1 MRRKEGL
8 EAADVPSGRI
18 ECDMASFPRAAA
30 VLMAGALVVSGAPE
44 PSAHACAFDGN
55 LSAGLFDSSF
65 QARYPKSSEV
75 YFAIIDAIDQGA
87 LERSEFEATV
97 PGPSGYWR
105 AAGRLKSIQ
114 QRLSAV
120 TQVEPRPERAM
131 SVVFIE
137 SDLWA
142 RLEPG
147 PQGFELI
154 LHTPG
159 ARDGDVVVVTSEGS
173 IAAIMDGRLSAEVA
187 FNRGLI
193 AIDGEAATRDAIQK
207 LLLAAFDPAP
217 SSRSAAYSGGPAP
230 VRFFG
235 PRR

>member
-1 MRRKEGL
+1 
-8 EAADVPSGRI
+8 
-18 ECDMASFPRAAA
+18 
-30 VLMAGALVVSGAPE
+30 MAGAVVISAAPQ
-44 PSAHACAFDGN
+44 PSARACAFDGGA
-55 LSAGLFDSSF
+55 SAGLFDSSF

-87 LERSEFEATV
+87 LDRSEFEAVV
-97 PGPSGYWR
+97 PGPPGYWR
-105 AAGRLKSIQ
+105 AAGRMKSIQ
-114 QRLSAV
+114 QRLSTVA
-120 TQVEPRPERAM
+120 QVEPRPERAIA
-131 SVVFIE
+131 VVFIE

-187 FNRGLI
+187 FNRRLI
-193 AIDGEAATRDAIQK
+193 AIDGEPAARDAIQK

-217 SSRSAAYSGGPAP
+217 SSRSAAYGGGPAP
-230 VRFFG
+230 MRFFG